1 MFFELFWHAGHAFD
15 FILEQPFAPSSKS
28 ASPYLSFRL
37 SFHDNRWIKDYLP
50 SEPSHCFK
58 RNMHSILL
66 NEPKALAFLTGRFL
80 SGEFT
85 EECGLNGC

>member
-1 MFFELFWHAGHAFD
+1 M
-15 FILEQPFAPSSKS
+15 
-28 ASPYLSFRL
+28 
-37 SFHDNRWIKDYLP
+37 P
-50 SEPSHCFK
+50 SEPSLCFK

-66 NEPKALAFLTGRFL
+66 NEPLLNEPLLNEPKAPGFMTGRFL

>member
-1 MFFELFWHAGHAFD
+1 M
-15 FILEQPFAPSSKS
+15 
-28 ASPYLSFRL
+28 
-37 SFHDNRWIKDYLP
+37 P
-50 SEPSHCFK
+50 SEPSLCFK

-66 NEPKALAFLTGRFL
+66 NEPLLNEPKAMGFMTGRFL